1 MRAMALGLVFLTAA
15 CGAPPPPPPPPPGKA
30 IQLEEIDYL
39 VMKANKLYGAGC
51 NFVTDGGGLAALVL
65 AQEKEAIIKLG
76 GKIVRLPADTA
87 SQILPETARTRY
99 LDAERILILAPI
111 PGAVPA
117 ENGVVQ
123 SLPVSLAII
132 DPRGNPLFNA
142 KGQVQC
148 RPM

>member
-1 MRAMALGLVFLTAA
+1 MRAIALGLVVGLAA
-15 CGAPPPPPPPPPGKA
+15 CSAPPPPPPPPGEA
-30 IQLEEIDYL
+30 IKLEEIDYL
-39 VMKANKLYGAGC
+39 AIKANKLYGAGC
-51 NFVTDGGGLAALVL
+51 NFVADGGGLAALVL
-65 AQEKEAIIKLG
+65 AQEKEAIIKVG
-76 GKIVRLPADTA
+76 GKIVRIPADTA

-111 PGAVPA
+111 PNTVPT

-132 DPRGNPLFNA
+132 DPRGNPLFSA

-148 RPM
+148 KPM